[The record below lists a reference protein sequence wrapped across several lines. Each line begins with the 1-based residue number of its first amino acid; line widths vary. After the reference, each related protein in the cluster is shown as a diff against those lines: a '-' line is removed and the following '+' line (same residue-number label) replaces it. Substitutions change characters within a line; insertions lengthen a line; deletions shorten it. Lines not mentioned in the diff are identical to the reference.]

1 MNKLEKIK
9 EMLEQH
15 PSLVHSNINGKH
27 HERPLHWAVLNGKVE
42 VVLFLLNHKAEV
54 DAQDSSGMTPL
65 HWAAWQDKV
74 DVAKTLVFRD
84 ADINKPDKYNRTPL
98 DRAINDDKS
107 GMVLYLQHIGAKK
120 FSELSTLQ
128 RKKYEIYALLFCYI
142 NNFTF
147 LDWL

>member
-42 VVLFLLNHKAEV
+42 VVIFLLNHKAEV

-65 HWAAWQDKV
+65 NWAAWQDKV
-74 DVAKTLVFRD
+74 DVAKTLVSQD

-98 DRAINDDKS
+98 DRAINLKKS
-107 GMVLYLQHIGAKK
+107 VQYRVI
-120 FSELSTLQ
+120 
-128 RKKYEIYALLFCYI
+128 I
-142 NNFTF
+142 
-147 LDWL
+147 